1 MFDSQ
6 QQKNSVF
13 MKCVVNVQQT
23 NEWKKASK
31 PACGAPFFSS
41 SYLDDYDD
49 DGDDG
54 DEEVVE
60 NKNEQHRRQRKEKS
74 TQETYRNS
82 THSEPVHCFSSL
94 ALCLLSS
101 TDRCSDREKVEKKRK
116 HTSAQCT

>member
-1 MFDSQ
+1 
-6 QQKNSVF
+6 
-13 MKCVVNVQQT
+13 MKCVVNVRQT

-31 PACGAPFFSS
+31 PACGAFFSL
-41 SYLDDYDD
+41 YLDDYD

-60 NKNEQHRRQRKEKS
+60 NKNDQTKKEKS

-94 ALCLLSS
+94 ALCFLSS

-116 HTSAQCT
+116 HTSAKCT